1 MENSMSLNNPTIDM
15 RKGEELDS
23 QSVDKA
29 LKQAVSGLEGCPV
42 IKQYA
47 SGASNLTYLIS
58 YANRELV
65 LRRPPPGAKA
75 ASAHSMIREYRV
87 ISALASV
94 YPAVPKA
101 IYYSDDE
108 SLLGSEFY
116 LMEKVEGVLVK
127 NSLPAAWNFNDT
139 DRQRFGK
146 TVFDK
151 LIELHRVDY
160 VAAGLA
166 EFGKPIGYA
175 ERQILG
181 WNKRFSN
188 AHTSDVPGFED
199 VREWLVANIPDGTSG
214 ALPAA
219 LIHGDF
225 RIDNVMVD
233 PNDPFNVIAVMDWE
247 MAALGD
253 PLMDLANSLAYW
265 VHADDAP
272 ALQAILQ
279 QPSNAPG
286 MMRREEIIA
295 YYTEQTGF
303 DTSRWDFYE
312 VYGYWR
318 LVGILQQLYYRYVN
332 KLTQDKRFAGYGQG
346 VTQLGDYCRQLI
358 DRSSL

>member
-1 MENSMSLNNPTIDM
+1 MTLHNPTIDV
-15 RKGEELDS
+15 RRGEELDS
-23 QSVDKA
+23 RQLDRV
-29 LKQAVSGLEGCPV
+29 LKQVVPGLQGAPV

-58 YANRELV
+58 YPNRELV

-94 YPAVPKA
+94 YPAVPRG

-116 LMEKVEGVLVK
+116 LMEKVEGLLVK
-127 NSLPAAWNFNDT
+127 DSLPAAWNFNDE
-139 DRQRFGK
+139 DRRRFGK

-160 VAAGLA
+160 TAAGLA
-166 EFGKPIGYA
+166 DFGKPQGYA

-181 WNKRFSN
+181 WNRRFTN
-188 AHTSDVPGFED
+188 AHTADISSFED
-199 VREWLVANIPDGTSG
+199 IQQWLVANIPTASADS
-214 ALPAA
+214 PAA

-225 RIDNVMVD
+225 RIDNVMID
-233 PNDPFNVIAVMDWE
+233 PENPFKVIAVMDWE

-265 VHADDAP
+265 VHSDDPP
-272 ALQAILQ
+272 ALQTIKQ
-279 QPSNAPG
+279 QPSDAPG
-286 MMRREEIIA
+286 MLRREEIIA
-295 YYTEQTGF
+295 YYAEQTGF
-303 DTSRWDFYE
+303 DTSKWDFYE

-318 LVGILQQLYYRYVN
+318 LMGILQQLYFRFVN
-332 KLTQDKRFAGYGQG
+332 QQTQDQRFAGYGQG
-346 VTQLGDYCRQLI
+346 VALLGEYCRQLI
-358 DRSSL
+358 CKSNL

>member
-1 MENSMSLNNPTIDM
+1 MTTCNPTIDV
-15 RKGEELDS
+15 RKGEELDP
-23 QSVDKA
+23 QRLDKV
-29 LKQAVSGLEGCPV
+29 LKQVVPGLDGAPV
-42 IKQYA
+42 IQQYA

-58 YANRELV
+58 YPNRELV

-101 IYYSDDE
+101 VYYSDDE

-116 LMEKVEGVLVK
+116 LMEKIEAVLVK
-127 NSLPAAWNFNDT
+127 SSLPAAWNFNDS
-139 DRQRFGK
+139 DRHRFGK

-151 LIELHRVDY
+151 LIELHKVDY
-160 VAAGLA
+160 MAAGLGG
-166 EFGKPIGYA
+166 FGKPTGYA

-181 WNKRFSN
+181 WNKRFAN
-188 AHTSDVPGFED
+188 AQTADVPGFED
-199 VREWLVANIPDGTSG
+199 VREWLEANIPDSNTGH
-214 ALPAA
+214 LPAA

-225 RIDNVMVD
+225 RIDNVMID
-233 PNDPFNVIAVMDWE
+233 PQDPFNVVAVMDWE

-265 VHADDAP
+265 VHADDPP
-272 ALQAILQ
+272 ALQGMKQ
-279 QPSNAPG
+279 QPSDAPG

-295 YYTEQTGF
+295 YYAEQTGF

-318 LVGILQQLYYRYVN
+318 LVGILQQLYYRYAN
-332 KLTQDKRFAGYGQG
+332 KLTQDDRFASYGQA
-346 VTQLGDYCRQLI
+346 VTHLGAYCQKLI
-358 DRSSL
+358 AGSKL

>member
-1 MENSMSLNNPTIDM
+1 MTMHNPTIDV
-15 RKGEELDS
+15 RKGEELDP
-23 QSVDKA
+23 QQLDNV
-29 LKQAVSGLEGCPV
+29 LKQVVPGLKGTPV
-42 IKQYA
+42 IQQYA

-87 ISALASV
+87 ISALESV
-94 YPAVPKA
+94 YPAVPKG

-127 NSLPAAWNFNDT
+127 SSLPAAWGFNDG
-139 DRQRFGK
+139 DRRRFGK

-160 VAAGLA
+160 ATAGLA
-166 EFGKPIGYA
+166 DFGKPQGYA

-181 WNKRFSN
+181 WNKRFAN
-188 AHTSDVPGFED
+188 AHTPDVSGFED
-199 VREWLVANIPDGTSG
+199 IQEWLVENIPTTAG
-214 ALPAA
+214 ANSAA

-225 RIDNVMVD
+225 RIDNVMMD
-233 PNDPFNVIAVMDWE
+233 PGDPFKVIAVMDWE

-265 VHADDAP
+265 VHCDDP
-272 ALQAILQ
+272 PMLQAIKQ
-279 QPSNAPG
+279 QPSDAPG
-286 MMRREEIIA
+286 MLRREEIIA
-295 YYTEQTGF
+295 YYAEQTGF
-303 DTSRWDFYE
+303 DTSKWDFYE

-318 LVGILQQLYYRYVN
+318 LVGILQQLYFRYVN
-332 KLTQDKRFAGYGQG
+332 QQTQDQRFAGYGQG
-346 VTQLGDYCRQLI
+346 VTHLGEHCRQLI
-358 DRSSL
+358 ARSSL

>member
-1 MENSMSLNNPTIDM
+1 MTLNNPTIEM
-15 RKGEELDS
+15 RKGEELNP
-23 QSVDKA
+23 QLVDEV
-29 LKQAVSGLEGCPV
+29 LKRVVPGLQGAPV
-42 IKQYA
+42 IQQYA

-58 YANRELV
+58 FANRELV
-65 LRRPPPGAKA
+65 LRRPPSGVKA

-87 ISALASV
+87 ISALESV

-101 IYYSDDE
+101 VFYSDDE

-127 NSLPAAWNFNDT
+127 NTLPSNWKFNDS

-151 LIELHRVDY
+151 LIELHQVDY
-160 VAAGLA
+160 ASAGLA
-166 EFGKPIGYA
+166 EFGKPTGYA

-181 WNKRFSN
+181 WNKRFAN
-188 AHTSDVPGFED
+188 AQTADIPGFED
-199 VREWLVANIPDGTSG
+199 VREWLEENIPNAAASN
-214 ALPAA
+214 LPAA

-225 RIDNVMVD
+225 RIDNVMMD

-265 VHADDAP
+265 VHSDDPP
-272 ALQAILQ
+272 ALQAMKQ
-279 QPSNAPG
+279 QPSDAPG
-286 MMRREEIIA
+286 MMRREEILA
-295 YYTEQTGF
+295 YYAEQTGF
-303 DTSRWDFYE
+303 DTSKWDFYQ

-318 LVGILQQLYYRYVN
+318 LVGILQQLYYRFV
-332 KLTQDKRFAGYGQG
+332 KKQTQDQRFASYGQA
-346 VTQLGDYCRQLI
+346 VTHLGQYCRQLI
-358 DRSSL
+358 AKSSL

>member
-1 MENSMSLNNPTIDM
+1 MPLNNPTIDV
-15 RKGEELDS
+15 RKGEELDP
-23 QSVDKA
+23 QRLDKV
-29 LKQAVSGLEGCPV
+29 LKQIVPGLQGTPV
-42 IKQYA
+42 IQQYA

-58 YANRELV
+58 YPNRELV
-65 LRRPPPGAKA
+65 LRRPPPGVKA

-87 ISALASV
+87 ISALGSA

-101 IYYSDDE
+101 VHYSDDE

-116 LMEKVEGVLVK
+116 LMEKIEGVLVK
-127 NSLPAAWNFNDT
+127 SSLPSAWNFNDE
-139 DRQRFGK
+139 DRHRFGK

-151 LIELHRVDY
+151 LIELHKVDY

-166 EFGKPIGYA
+166 EFGKPAGYA

-181 WNKRFSN
+181 WNKRFAN
-188 AHTSDVPGFED
+188 AKTDDVPGFED
-199 VREWLVANIPDGTSG
+199 IREWLVANIPDSD
-214 ALPAA
+214 ANNEPAA

-233 PNDPFNVIAVMDWE
+233 ATDPFNVIAVMDWE

-265 VHADDAP
+265 VHSDDPP
-272 ALQAILQ
+272 ALQAIKQ
-279 QPSNAPG
+279 QPSDAPG

-295 YYTEQTGF
+295 YYGEQTGF
-303 DTSRWDFYE
+303 DTSKWAFYE

-318 LVGILQQLYYRYVN
+318 LIGILQQLYYRYVN
-332 KLTQDKRFAGYGQG
+332 KQTQDKRFAGYGQG
-346 VTQLGDYCRQLI
+346 VVYLGEYCRQLI
-358 DRSSL
+358 AKSSL